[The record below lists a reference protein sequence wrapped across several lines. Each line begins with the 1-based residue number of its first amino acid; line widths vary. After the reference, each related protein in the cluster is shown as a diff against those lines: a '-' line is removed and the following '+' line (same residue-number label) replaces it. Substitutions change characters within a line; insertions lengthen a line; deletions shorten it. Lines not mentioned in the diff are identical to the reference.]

1 MQIPILR
8 IWDGPGVLPLCQA
21 PRWCFRCSRTAHACD
36 GPHLRLQCLVLPLNS
51 FIASSS
57 LNVCNIKK
65 KKIPKLWWM
74 AYMFYLI
81 SHLLTSW
88 LIPLITNGLFSR
100 TRIVSL
106 SYLDQIMRWTQF
118 AFRPLI
124 LLSFLIPPFLTGP
137 RYKPPQPSYS
147 CLTSGINPHSGFPPT
162 SPCALQS
169 DEHRSLKEP

>member
-1 MQIPILR
+1 MGLAFYLSARLPGDVSAVRAQPTLAMAR
-8 IWDGPGVLPLCQA
+8 IYAANVWFFHWIRSLPL
-21 PRWCFRCSRTAHACD
+21 
-36 GPHLRLQCLVLPLNS
+36 HLWMSVIL
-51 FIASSS
+51 
-57 LNVCNIKK
+57 KK